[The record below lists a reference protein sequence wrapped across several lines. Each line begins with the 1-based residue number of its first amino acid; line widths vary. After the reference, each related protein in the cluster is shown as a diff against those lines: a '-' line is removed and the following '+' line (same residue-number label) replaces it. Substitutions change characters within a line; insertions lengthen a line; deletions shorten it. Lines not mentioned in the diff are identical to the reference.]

1 MSQKHLVK
9 IKSTATGHIRYTT
22 RNKKSVE
29 KKLEMK
35 KHDPISRKHEIY
47 KETKK

>member
-22 RNKKSVE
+22 RNKKAVAD
-29 KKLEMK
+29 KLELK
-35 KHDPISRKHEIY
+35 KFDPISRKQEVY